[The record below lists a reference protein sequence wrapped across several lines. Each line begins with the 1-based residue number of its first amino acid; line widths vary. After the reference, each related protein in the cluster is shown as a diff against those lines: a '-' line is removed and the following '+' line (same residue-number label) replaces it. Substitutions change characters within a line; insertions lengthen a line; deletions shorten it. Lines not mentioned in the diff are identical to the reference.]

1 MQFSHAQTC
10 HLISNLNLFG
20 WRVHVLI
27 LTILFLLT
35 SSQLLEIVM
44 TSLHVHVACITI
56 LSRFVFD
63 RHTTYKNENK
73 TYVILDCF

>member
-10 HLISNLNLFG
+10 HFIANLYLFG
-20 WRVHVLI
+20 GRDHVLI

-44 TSLHVHVACITI
+44 TSLHVACT
-56 LSRFVFD
+56 LGLCV
-63 RHTTYKNENK
+63 
-73 TYVILDCF
+73 